1 VISWNRAIEKMTG
14 IKAEQ
19 ILGLGNY
26 EYALPFYGERRPILI
41 DMVLRSDPSFEEKY
55 DTIKRQED
63 GSLVGEA
70 YMSNLRGR
78 EAYLLG
84 SASALYDSDGNYW
97 GAIESVRDITERK
110 HAEVDLHRSMEKA
123 ELATRAKS
131 EFLANMSHEIRTP
144 MNAVIKHQGLP

>member
-1 VISWNRAIEKMTG
+1 
-14 IKAEQ
+14 
-19 ILGLGNY
+19 
-26 EYALPFYGERRPILI
+26 
-41 DMVLRSDPSFEEKY
+41 
-55 DTIKRQED
+55 
-63 GSLVGEA
+63 
-70 YMSNLRGR
+70 MSNLRGR

-144 MNAVIKHQGLP
+144 MNAVIGMTGLLLSENLAPNRRIVLRSYATGEALLVIINDILDLLRSKER